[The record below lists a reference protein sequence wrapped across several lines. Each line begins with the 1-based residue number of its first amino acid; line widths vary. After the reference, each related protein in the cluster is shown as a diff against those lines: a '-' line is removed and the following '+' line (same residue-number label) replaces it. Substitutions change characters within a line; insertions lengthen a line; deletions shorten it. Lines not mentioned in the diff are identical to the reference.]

1 MLRYVNPGIFESDE
15 LVVGATLEALDFAK
29 DNNLPVL
36 TSRKVVYSDLDV
48 LNGKKAEDIV
58 CSRKM
63 SLCLNG
69 KILFPSVNKIF
80 YREDHL
86 TIISETSSQK
96 LYFNKIYLFD
106 PEEIDNLKITSVKFH
121 IIDLFKREYIKTPEQ
136 LLYPSEESFHKLI
149 EFREP
154 GLILAHSLL
163 TKKEMASQETSEF
176 ISKKRLYWWLR
187 QNGFKSHVTNN
198 KMRLFPRQR
207 FKKAVYEFIL
217 PDNIVDKVVKNEE
230 NRWHSPFS
238 KETFNS
244 Q

>member
-96 LYFNKIYLFD
+96 LYFNKIYIFD
-106 PEEIDNLKITSVKFH
+106 PEEIDNLKIISVKFH

>member
-1 MLRYVNPGIFESDE
+1 MLRYVNPGIFECNE
-15 LVVGATLEALDFAK
+15 FVVGATLEALDFAK
-29 DNNLPVL
+29 ENNLPVL
-36 TSRKVVYSDLDV
+36 TNGKVVYFDHDLY
-48 LNGKKAEDIV
+48 NNKKAEDVV
-58 CSRKM
+58 CNRKM
-63 SLCLNG
+63 FLCLKG
-69 KILFPSVNKIF
+69 SLLFPSINKIF

-86 TIISETSSQK
+86 TLVTETSSQK

-106 PEEIDNLKITSVKFH
+106 SEEIENLKTTSVKYH
-121 IIDLFKREYIKTPEQ
+121 IIDIFKREYIKTPEQ

-154 GLILAHSLL
+154 GLIFAHSLL
-163 TKKEMASQETSEF
+163 TKKEMSSQETSEF

-207 FKKAVYEFIL
+207 LKKAVYELIL

-230 NRWHSPFS
+230 NRWYSPFS
-238 KETFNS
+238 KEIFNS